1 MQLISNQEVKLHCA
15 LAIAKL
21 SPVPWPQEMNPIIE
35 LRTLSHYLAKEIDNE
50 YKMQQI
56 KTLRLKYGWRADSN
70 NDPTKFVLRMIKQ
83 NRDELLTDLE
93 KFKTFAPQ
101 ISAETNFY
109 CVYYLAFDGH
119 ILKAQQYLK
128 MLDVE
133 QVRACY
139 TKVANIVPLMISD
152 YINKPEIHDN
162 LMELLKLV
170 LDKDIDDENK
180 AKIKDLIKLTLLKK
194 SELNM
199 SVTLDDLADP
209 RKVNRFVDMGID
221 KILQVL
227 KTKERFLADAIWQ
240 NVKTLSSALKVN
252 LFDIVF
258 KLAHTINKVQFT
270 TLLAKIFRDDDA
282 GSNKNYIKMIVTL
295 ITMQYHA
302 SSSDTVCPDDVESY
316 SYPMALLYAQKVK
329 GMDIVDVQQLIH
341 FTKIG
346 ADAFGLTEF
355 QQYLDGNIEQ
365 DDEVTDCFKQA
376 LFSIFQWKTSHSI

>member
-1 MQLISNQEVKLHCA
+1 MQLISSQEVKLNCA

-35 LRTLSHYLAKEIDNE
+35 LRTSSHYLAKEIDNE

-56 KTLRLKYGWRADSN
+56 KTLRLKYGWRADSKD
-70 NDPTKFVLRMIKQ
+70 DPTKFVLRMIKH

-109 CVYYLAFDGH
+109 CVYYLALDGH

-194 SELNM
+194 SALNM
-199 SVTLDDLADP
+199 SVTLDDLANP
-209 RKVNRFVDMGID
+209 TKVNRFVDMGID

-227 KTKERFLADAIWQ
+227 KTKEQLLADAIWQ
-240 NVKTLSSALKVN
+240 NVKTLSTALKVN
-252 LFDIVF
+252 LFDFVF

-282 GSNKNYIKMIVTL
+282 GSNKHYIKMVVTL
-295 ITMQYHA
+295 ISMQYHA

-316 SYPMALLYAQKVK
+316 SFPMALLYAQKVK

-341 FTKIG
+341 YTKIG
-346 ADAFGLTEF
+346 ADAYGLTEF

-365 DDEVTDCFKQA
+365 DDEVI
-376 LFSIFQWKTSHSI
+376 LNWK